1 MHQVVMQP
9 VSSHLRKN
17 LRDDNEPG
25 ASQLVVIFC
34 IFLGV
39 ANDSEPP

>member
-1 MHQVVMQP
+1 MHRVVMQP
-9 VSSHLRKN
+9 MSSHLKKN
-17 LRDDNEPG
+17 LGDDNEPG

-39 ANDSEPP
+39 ADDDEPP